1 MSVSSVP
8 VESAGAIQAGGAA
21 GTRRQELLRELARS
35 KLFWV
40 GAAIL
45 LFWIVCAIFGPLIAP
60 YGPIRPEPARRSTRR
75 PPAAHLFGTDAL
87 GRDMLSRV
95 IVGSRDILIVAP
107 LATLLGTV
115 VGTALGL
122 VMGYFRGFVDDVL
135 SRFVEAFLALPL
147 VVTAVLVVVALGH
160 SNVTLILVIGAV
172 FTPLIARTVRA
183 AVLQERELD
192 YVAAARLRGE
202 RAPYVMFVEILPNV
216 LPPILVEFTVRL
228 GYAIFTVAALSF
240 LGFGIQLPSPDWG
253 LEISQNYGQVTAG
266 LLVGGPVR
274 RAGHRLSDRGREL
287 RLRRGRGGVGGMT
300 APAGVPSSDEG
311 EPAFPDAAD
320 GRSSRGGLPGPGA
333 RSEGAARPLVPH
345 SARRVLR
352 ARGRVGVGQVDRGP
366 FGREIPG
373 PQRARE
379 RRPDHRR
386 RAGRAQSRSRRPA
399 PAASGHG
406 VNGLPGARESPQS
419 DDPCRPPGGGGV

>member
-8 VESAGAIQAGGAA
+8 VESAGAIQAGGSA
-21 GTRRQELLRELARS
+21 GARRQELLRELARS

-45 LFWIVCAIFGPLIAP
+45 VFWIVCAIFGSLIAP
-60 YGPIRPEPARRSTRR
+60 DSPYDQNLTVGAINHAPSGS
-75 PPAAHLFGTDAL
+75 HLFGTDAL

-115 VGTALGL
+115 IGTALGL

-147 VVTAVLVVVALGH
+147 VVTGVLAVVALGH
-160 SNVTLILVIGAV
+160 SNVTLILVIGVV

-202 RAPYVMFVEILPNV
+202 RSPYVMFVEILPNV

-240 LGFGIQLPSPDWG
+240 LGFGIQPPSPDWG
-253 LEISQNYGQVTAG
+253 LEISQNYGQVAAG
-266 LLVGGPVR
+266 YWWEVL
-274 RAGHRLSDRGREL
+274 
-287 RLRRGRGGVGGMT
+287 
-300 APAGVPSSDEG
+300 
-311 EPAFPDAAD
+311 FDALAIA
-320 GRSSRGGLPGPGA
+320 SLI
-333 RSEGAARPLVPH
+333 
-345 SARRVLR
+345 
-352 ARGRVGVGQVDRGP
+352 VGVNFVSDAVEGVL
-366 FGREIPG
+366 
-373 PQRARE
+373 E
-379 RRPDHRR
+379 R
-386 RAGRAQSRSRRPA
+386 
-399 PAASGHG
+399 
-406 VNGLPGARESPQS
+406 
-419 DDPCRPPGGGGV
+419 